1 MVNKYLKL
9 VFSFIAV
16 LLFANLINAQSF
28 QLENVHGNVFGA
40 VEDDLEAHAYLRN
53 ISDQT
58 RRAFVKS
65 EVVNLVEGHETFF
78 CWEECYFPGV
88 TVSPTYIE
96 LAPNEVVE
104 LFHGYL
110 RPNGVAGVSSVKF
123 TFYSSS
129 DSTDA
134 VDFTANF
141 DASPASVNSVSA
153 EPALNAYPNPADFRI
168 NIAYDNLK
176 GSDRMIEIY
185 NMLGVKVGQI
195 QPETSNG
202 TAIFNTSTLKPGVYF
217 YMALSGGK
225 LTKPGRFTVKR

>member
-1 MVNKYLKL
+1 MVNKYLKI
-9 VFSFIAV
+9 VNSIIAI
-16 LLFANLINAQSF
+16 LLFAGLSNAQSF

-58 RRAFVKS
+58 RRAYVKS
-65 EVVNLVEGHETFF
+65 EVVNLVSGHETFF

-110 RPNGVAGVSSVKF
+110 RPNSVVGVSSVKF

-134 VDFTANF
+134 VDFTAVF
-141 DASPASVNSVSA
+141 DATPATVNSVSS
-153 EPALNAYPNPADFRI
+153 EPALNAFPNPADYRI
-168 NIAYDNLK
+168 NIAFENLK

-185 NMLGVKVGQI
+185 NMLGVKVGQV
-195 QPETSNG
+195 QPETING
-202 TAIFNTSTLKPGVYF
+202 SVVFNTSTLKPGVYF
-217 YMALSGGK
+217 YMARSGGK